1 MFLDTSTV
9 TLPEYYWTIQG
20 PDISRAFQVV
30 QGLVVVQA
38 ATNMTL
44 VIPAGGAWPGIEQLS
59 PTLRAH
65 LEPKSSTQAP
75 DTVFSYG
82 LDEADQP
89 AAQALVLVQALTSLG
104 TVSERLA
111 LAKRLQ
117 IPVRN
122 MNRRTCAS
130 VLGTTRVHLSKVL
143 NELRDEADP
152 VAATEAGKSACYE
165 RSGAR
170 PIGRY

>member
-1 MFLDTSTV
+1 MILDASTV
-9 TLPEYYWTIQG
+9 TLPEYYWAIQG

-65 LEPKSSTQAP
+65 LDPRSSTQAP
-75 DTVFSYG
+75 NTVFSYG

-89 AAQALVLVQALTSLG
+89 AAQALVLVQALTSMG

-111 LAKRLQ
+111 LAERLQ

-143 NELRDEADP
+143 NELRDESGPDK
-152 VAATEAGKSACYE
+152 ATEAGESPYCE
-165 RSGAR
+165 QPGAR
-170 PIGRY
+170 SIGRY